1 MKTKRILSF
10 VLAFCLSV
18 LMLPAQ
24 IFGMQIFVKTLTGKT
39 ITLEVEPGDSVDNV
53 KAKIQDKEG
62 IPPDQQR
69 LIFAGKQL
77 EDGHTLADYN
87 IQKEST
93 LHLVL
98 RLKGEASYSLA
109 SSQFTIADSGYT
121 DITCSFEAL
130 VLGTISGKDV
140 DATSITFKMGSGW
153 LMNEKGKRLN
163 FSVYGSDHSGA
174 GDQVVCDACD
184 SPDDSFTFSVYFDP
198 DEWDKAAP
206 GTYTGTMRYNAYWNG
221 DTSLNAGSDWILLT
235 VVIPEPVVVPQA
247 ETPVFDPVDGTE
259 FEEMLDVNLSCVT
272 TGAAIYYTMDGS
284 DPDQTS
290 GTLYTTAAAIKLK
303 NTATLKAIAVAD
315 GYTDSEIAEATF
327 TKAQPKPAPE
337 PVPPGPT
344 DKDGKTEKPA
354 EKAFPFTDV
363 PEGAYYRK
371 AVEWALAKGITGG
384 ISATEFGP
392 EEPATKAQMITFLW
406 VASGCPEPTISQNPF
421 PDVSEGDYFYKA
433 VLWAYEKGITSGVGN
448 GLFGSG
454 QAVTRGQA
462 ATFLYGAAG
471 RPDVGSEPFEDV
483 KEDDYFQAAVA
494 WAYSE
499 GITSGTGAAA
509 FSPDKPCLRCQI
521 ITFLHLYFTE

>member
-10 VLAFCLSV
+10 VLAFCLAV

-24 IFGMQIFVKTLTGKT
+24 IFGMQIFVKTLAGKT

-98 RLKGEASYSLA
+98 RLKGEASYRLA

-121 DITCSFEAL
+121 DITCSFETFE
-130 VLGTISGKDV
+130 LGTIPNEAV
-140 DATSITFKMGSGW
+140 EATSITFKMGSGW

-184 SPDDSFTFSVYFDP
+184 SPDDTFTFSVYFYP
-198 DEWDKAAP
+198 DEWDNAAP
-206 GTYTGTMRYNAYWNG
+206 GTYTGTSGYTAYWNEN
-221 DTSLNAGSDWILLT
+221 TSLRAEAGFIELK

-247 ETPVFDPVDGTE
+247 ETPVFDPAGGTE

-272 TGAAIYYTMDGS
+272 TGAAIYYTLDDS
-284 DPDQTS
+284 AFSKDDWTS
-290 GTLYTTAAAIKLK
+290 YTSSGAIHL
-303 NTATLKAIAVAD
+303 NDTATLRAIAVAD

-327 TKAQPKPAPE
+327 TKVEPKPAPE
-337 PVPPGPT
+337 PVPL
-344 DKDGKTEKPA
+344 DKDDKTEKPA
-354 EKAFPFTDV
+354 DNAFPFTDV
-363 PEGAYYRK
+363 PEDAYYRK

-392 EEPATKAQMITFLW
+392 EEPATRAQMITFLW
-406 VASGCPEPTISQNPF
+406 VASGCPEPAISENPF
-421 PDVSEGDYFYKA
+421 SDVSEGDYFCKA

-448 GLFGSG
+448 GLFGSD
-454 QAVTRGQA
+454 QTVTRGQTA
-462 ATFLYGAAG
+462 AFLYGAAG

-483 KEDDYFQAAVA
+483 SEEDYYEAAVA
-494 WAYSE
+494 WVYSK
-499 GITSGTGAAA
+499 GITAGTSEAT
-509 FSPDKPCLRCQI
+509 FNPDADCLRCQI
-521 ITFLHLYFTE
+521 ITFLYLYFTE

>member
-1 MKTKRILSF
+1 MMTKRILSLA
-10 VLAFCLSV
+10 LAFCLAV

-130 VLGTISGKDV
+130 VLGPISGKDV

-221 DTSLNAGSDWILLT
+221 DTSLNAGSDWIRWT

-247 ETPVFDPVDGTE
+247 ETPVFDPAGGTE

-272 TGAAIYYTMDGS
+272 TGAAIYYTLDDS
-284 DPDQTS
+284 AFSKDDWTS
-290 GTLYTTAAAIKLK
+290 YTSSGAIHL
-303 NTATLKAIAVAD
+303 NDTATLRAIAVAD

-327 TKAQPKPAPE
+327 TKVEPKPAPE
-337 PVPPGPT
+337 PVPL
-344 DKDGKTEKPA
+344 DKDDKTEKPA
-354 EKAFPFTDV
+354 DNAFPFTDV
-363 PEGAYYRK
+363 PEDVYYRK
-371 AVEWALAKGITGG
+371 AVEWGWQNGIIAGT
-384 ISATEFGP
+384 SETEFSP
-392 EEPATKAQMITFLW
+392 DTTATRAQMVTYLW
-406 VASGCPEPTISQNPF
+406 MASGCPEPTISENPF
-421 PDVSEGDYFYKA
+421 QDVSEDDYFCKA
-433 VLWAYEKGITSGVGN
+433 VLWAYEKGITSGIGN

-454 QAVTRGQA
+454 QTVTRGQT

-483 KEDDYFQAAVA
+483 SEEDYYEAAVA
-494 WAYSE
+494 WVYSK
-499 GITSGTGAAA
+499 GITAGTSEAT
-509 FSPDKPCLRCQI
+509 FSPDVDCLRCQI
-521 ITFLHLYFTE
+521 ITFLYLYFTE